1 MRRCRIVLTPD
12 TIQNM
17 AGRMI
22 IIPVRLCMN
31 TGVMD
36 IAEIDI
42 IIAGGIIDIDKQ
54 KMIVFYENKKY

>member
-1 MRRCRIVLTPD
+1 
-12 TIQNM
+12 
-17 AGRMI
+17 MI